1 MPFGVENY
9 HENLNTLHVGTEK
22 PRAYFIPYG
31 SASSALRDIRD
42 ESPYF
47 KTLIGEW
54 NFKFFPSVYDIE
66 NPLSVEFSAE
76 DRISVP
82 MNWQNALGRGFDTPN
97 YVNDKYPYPI
107 DTPFVP
113 ARIHG

>member
-1 MPFGVENY
+1 M
-9 HENLNTLHVGTEK
+9 T
-22 PRAYFIPYG
+22 RAYFIPYG
-31 SASSALRDIRD
+31 SAASALRDIRD

-54 NFKFFPSVYDIE
+54 DFKFFPSVCDIE
-66 NPLSVEFSAE
+66 NPLSVEFSVG
-76 DRISVP
+76 DKIGVP

-97 YVNDKYPYPI
+97 YVTDKYPYPI
-107 DTPFVP
+107 DPPFVP